1 MTEEEMRA
9 TPMYYVG
16 VIRSYGVTVEAE
28 DPEKAQE
35 LAAFFLGSH
44 DASSDE
50 ERVRFNFKI
59 QRIEL
64 TENDTFL
71 IH

>member
-1 MTEEEMRA
+1 
-9 TPMYYVG
+9 VH
-16 VIRSYGVTVEAE
+16 IEAE